1 MGGWVGGAGRFG
13 GWRNALCRKIARNW
27 VFCLCEYEYVG
38 LTTTNWTLLGWA
50 RVLDCVQHSRK
61 LWVNGFCLIFLFFFF
76 YCTSWIALF
85 AALLRFA
92 TSRKVLTATWFFPSA
107 LTEHESVECCHR
119 KKHST
124 TMTRLLGKCLLHSAT
139 HPFQWSPAKSA
150 ICCKIKFNVAAKV
163 SGQKRGETG
172 ERSEWQPDSL
182 LGCIINVIKC
192 GNCLAQCK
200 TDLELDVNASIEA
213 PSTGPAP
220 SLKLQAP
227 SQLGPPFW
235 LQLPICTRNRRRCH

>member
-61 LWVNGFCLIFLFFFF
+61 LWVNGFCLIFLFFF
-76 YCTSWIALF
+76 IVH
-85 AALLRFA
+85 R
-92 TSRKVLTATWFFPSA
+92 
-107 LTEHESVECCHR
+107 ESH
-119 KKHST
+119 
-124 TMTRLLGKCLLHSAT
+124 CLLHYYDLQQAEKCWQPHGFFLLHWQSMKVLSVVT
-139 HPFQWSPAKSA
+139 AKSIQQQWHA
-150 ICCKIKFNVAAKV
+150 CWANASSIQHPIHSNGRLLSRQFVAKSSSMLQRKF
-163 SGQKRGETG
+163 RGKKEVKQ
-172 ERSEWQPDSL
+172 ERGLSEWQPDSL